1 MLSSSRYLVKTTL
14 VTYLIFYKLVF
25 FETFTIFLVEA
36 TFKLITEIFDWQN

>member
-25 FETFTIFLVEA
+25 FETLTIFLEA
-36 TFKLITEIFDWQN
+36 TIKLITEIFDWQN